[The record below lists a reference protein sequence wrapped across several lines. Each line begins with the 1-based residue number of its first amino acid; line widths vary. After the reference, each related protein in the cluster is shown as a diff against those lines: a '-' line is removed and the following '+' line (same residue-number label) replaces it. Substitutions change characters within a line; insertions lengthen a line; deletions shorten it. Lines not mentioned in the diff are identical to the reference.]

1 MYDSGSWGG
10 IDPDEKPRDT
20 HRAYPEGHTDTLAPA
35 VKTAIQSSKSAKFS
49 SMKGWPRQALIAGSI
64 LGGFWILSSVLS
76 LSSRESTSVPQ
87 AIELSPISPV
97 EEPIANEPPPLSDLT
112 SRRSTAWR
120 EVQQTCG
127 VDLIAAAEATDTE
140 VSIARSDSYQLFA
153 KQQCDKDP
161 NCKSSYSWLQQQ
173 LENRGALIQQ
183 NASADRLSTK
193 AQEVLDHRKAQAD
206 LVDIARALSSG
217 VNARAMSWVPTDRL
231 SDAIDTCSD
240 AARRF
245 ESLTRA
251 TIEEATALPGGDIN
265 EPF

>member
-10 IDPDEKPRDT
+10 IDPDEKPKDT
-20 HRAYPEGHTDTLAPA
+20 HRTYPSGHSDTLVPA
-35 VKTAIQSSKSAKFS
+35 VKTAIQSSKSTKFS
-49 SMKGWPRQALIAGSI
+49 SMKGWPRQALIAGGI

-87 AIELSPISPV
+87 AIELNPIAPV
-97 EEPIANEPPPLSDLT
+97 EEVTPEPPPLSDLT
-112 SRRSTAWR
+112 SRRSTAWQ
-120 EVQQTCG
+120 EVQQACG
-127 VDLIAAAEATDTE
+127 VDLIAAADETDTE
-140 VSIARSDSYQLFA
+140 VSIARKDSWQLHS

-173 LENRGALIQQ
+173 LDHRGAKIQQ
-183 NASADRLSTK
+183 TAPADRLSTK
-193 AQEVLDHRKAQAD
+193 AQEVLEYRQAQAD
-206 LVDIARALSSG
+206 LKDIARALASG
-217 VNARAMSWVPTDRL
+217 VSPRALSWVPADRL

-251 TIEEATALPGGDIN
+251 TIEEATALPGGDVN
-265 EPF
+265 ESF